1 MRRDRK
7 DDLRRDRKHRPLKH
21 HSSRGDTPR
30 NSNNFTRGGQLVTHE
45 WLMFLG
51 AAKIP
56 FYIWLAVVFVAYW
69 CIMTVVMGEHE
80 IQLVSWRVGSWLW
93 TWMDFSPLKPMNI
106 VLADNS
112 IRRVPIGYIPYVPD
126 VQIACAKA
134 MNALVG
140 SVLGGSLIALPW
152 AAWFVGHANR
162 QGSEILEERH
172 ERGAML
178 VDRNLLVKD
187 VLGYNREEFVK
198 KAAVLFPGLKPKAVL
213 ALPFAERKAAGLHHP
228 YTLGG
233 VPYPYGL
240 EQSHTVIIG
249 TTGSGKTTQMKSLVA
264 EMRARGD
271 SAVIFDLTGAFIESF
286 YDEKTDVILNP
297 GDERC
302 PCWSVFEDCSTQA
315 EFTAA
320 AQALIPHDGG
330 GSDPFWIVSAR
341 LLFVQMCLKLQEFGL
356 TTNQAL
362 ADNLIKTDLKRLH
375 RILLNTSASPLT
387 SPDAAKMAESIRSV
401 FVANADALST
411 IPQDGEFFSIREWV
425 TKNDKPGSILFV
437 SARYVDLALYKTLLT
452 LFLDIAV
459 NTLMTL
465 PRTISLRT
473 WYMFDELG
481 ALHRLPAIEN
491 GLQTARG
498 FGGAVVLGLHSFA
511 RLQAVYGRE
520 GAENMSSL
528 IGSKL
533 ILKTGDRKTA
543 EICAEFIGHREVR
556 QMDEAYSYG
565 NNPLRDGATITP
577 KKEIAPLVIPDDIT
591 NLPSLHGFVK
601 FPDGFPAARVE
612 LQWVSY
618 PEVARGFE
626 PRINPPKRPRD
637 DGNPL
642 GVPPRPKPE
651 GGDGSGPEDQA
662 AKPDPEKTS
671 SVTMDVRNMLD
682 EEDRR
687 QGAARAAAKL
697 NGIDTREP
705 ERADLEKQRA
715 ETSAD
720 QIDQQLAEGER
731 IVGATS
737 VSTARGSTGKPGVTA
752 ARVFAN
758 MEERQAAMIRALDAE
773 FSLGSDNGRDH
784 DADHGSDLEIG

>member
-1 MRRDRK
+1 
-7 DDLRRDRKHRPLKH
+7 
-21 HSSRGDTPR
+21 
-30 NSNNFTRGGQLVTHE
+30 
-45 WLMFLG
+45 MFLG

-56 FYIWLAVVFVAYW
+56 FLIWLAVVVVVYW
-69 CIMTVVMGEHE
+69 IIMASVMGEHE
-80 IQLVSWRVGSWLW
+80 IQLVSWRVGSALW

-106 VLADNS
+106 VLADDS
-112 IRRVPIGYIPYVPD
+112 VRRVSIGYIPYVPD
-126 VQIACAKA
+126 VQIATTKA
-134 MNALVG
+134 LNALAG
-140 SVLGGSLIALPW
+140 SLFGGTLIALP
-152 AAWFVGHANR
+152 ASAWFIGYANR
-162 QGSEILEERH
+162 QGGKILDERH
-172 ERGAML
+172 ERGALL
-178 VDRNLLVKD
+178 VDRNILLAD
-187 VLGYNREEFVK
+187 VLAHNMREFQK

-213 ALPFAERKAAGLHHP
+213 ALPFADRKAAGLHHP

-249 TTGSGKTTQMKSLVA
+249 TTGSGKTTQMKSMVA

-271 SAVIFDLTGAFIESF
+271 SAVIFDLTGSFIESF
-286 YDEKTDVILNP
+286 YNPKTDWILNP
-297 GDERC
+297 GDARC
-302 PCWSVFEDCSTQA
+302 PCWSVFEDCTTEA

-375 RILLNTSASPLT
+375 KILLDTSASPLT

-401 FVANADALST
+401 YVANANALSA
-411 IPQDGEFFSIREWV
+411 IPQDGEIFSIREWV
-425 TKNDKPGSILFV
+425 LAKNKPGSILFV
-437 SARYVDLALYKTLLT
+437 SARYVDLPLYKTLLT

-465 PRTISLRT
+465 PRTQSLRT

-498 FGGAVVLGLHSFA
+498 FGGAMVLGLHSFA

-520 GAENMSSL
+520 GAENMASL
-528 IGSKL
+528 TGSKL

-543 EICAEFIGHREVR
+543 ETCAEFIGHREVR

-612 LQWVSY
+612 LQWTAY
-618 PEVARGFE
+618 PDAARGFE
-626 PRINPPKRPRD
+626 PRTPPPVGPRD
-637 DGNPL
+637 AGNPL
-642 GVPPRPKPE
+642 GQLPKPKPG
-651 GGDGSGPEDQA
+651 GGDGGGPEEAATTPGHERDTTVDGSVRDAFVRRELSAKAAQA
-662 AKPDPEKTS
+662 
-671 SVTMDVRNMLD
+671 L
-682 EEDRR
+682 
-687 QGAARAAAKL
+687 AKL
-697 NGIDTREP
+697 SDPEP
-705 ERADLEKQRA
+705 ERADLERQAQVPA
-715 ETSAD
+715 EIPAD
-720 QIDQQLAEGER
+720 QAIEDDRLVNVDVQRHAR
-731 IVGATS
+731 D
-737 VSTARGSTGKPGVTA
+737 RGSKPGSVER
-752 ARVFAN
+752 RVIEN
-758 MEERQAAMIRALDAE
+758 VEERQAAMQRALDSE
-773 FSLGSDNGRDH
+773 FSLSAEPENDI
-784 DADHGSDLEIG
+784 EID

>member
-1 MRRDRK
+1 MRKNRK
-7 DDLRRDRKHRPLKH
+7 DDLRKGRKNHPLKH
-21 HSSRGDTPR
+21 HSSRGDPPR
-30 NSNNFTRGGQLVTHE
+30 NSGNFTRGGQLVAHE
-45 WLMFLG
+45 WLMFIG

-56 FYIWLAVVFVAYW
+56 FLIWLAVVVVVYW
-69 CIMTVVMGEHE
+69 IMMSAVMGEHE
-80 IQLVSWRVGSWLW
+80 IQLVTWRIGSWVW
-93 TWMDFSPLKPMNI
+93 TSMDFSPFKPMNI
-106 VLADNS
+106 VLADDS
-112 IRRVPIGYIPYVPD
+112 TRRVSMGYIPYVPD
-126 VQIACAKA
+126 VQIACVKA
-134 MNALVG
+134 VRALFG
-140 SVLGGSLIALPW
+140 AFFGGSLIALPG
-152 AAWFVGHANR
+152 AAWFVGYANQ
-162 QGSEILEERH
+162 QGSDILDERH

-178 VDRNLLVKD
+178 VDRD
-187 VLGYNREEFVK
+187 VLLQDVLAHNTDEFEK
-198 KAAVLFPGLKPKAVL
+198 KVGELFPGHTPKQVL
-213 ALPFAERKAAGLHHP
+213 AMPFAQRKAGGLHHP

-233 VPYPYGL
+233 IPYPYGL
-240 EQSHTVIIG
+240 EQSHTVVIG
-249 TTGSGKTTQMKSLVA
+249 TTGSGKTTQLKSLVA

-271 SAVIFDLTGAFIESF
+271 SAVIFDLTGSFIESF
-286 YDEKTDVILNP
+286 YDSKTDTILNP

-302 PCWSVFEDCSTQA
+302 PCWSVFEDCTTEA

-341 LLFVQMCLKLQEFGL
+341 LLFVQMCLKLQEYGL

-375 RILLNTSASPLT
+375 RILMNTSAQPLT

-401 FVANADALST
+401 FVANANALTT

-425 TKNDKPGSILFV
+425 INQNKPGSILFV

-465 PRTISLRT
+465 PRTTSLRT

-498 FGGAVVLGLHSFA
+498 FGGAMVLGLHSFA

-528 IGSKL
+528 VGSKL

-565 NNPLRDGATITP
+565 NNPMRDGATITP

-612 LQWVSY
+612 V
-618 PEVARGFE
+618 
-626 PRINPPKRPRD
+626 
-637 DGNPL
+637 
-642 GVPPRPKPE
+642 
-651 GGDGSGPEDQA
+651 
-662 AKPDPEKTS
+662 
-671 SVTMDVRNMLD
+671 VR
-682 EEDRR
+682 
-687 QGAARAAAKL
+687 
-697 NGIDTREP
+697 
-705 ERADLEKQRA
+705 
-715 ETSAD
+715 
-720 QIDQQLAEGER
+720 
-731 IVGATS
+731 
-737 VSTARGSTGKPGVTA
+737 
-752 ARVFAN
+752 
-758 MEERQAAMIRALDAE
+758 
-773 FSLGSDNGRDH
+773 
-784 DADHGSDLEIG
+784 EI